1 MEWVDGNIGSRLTM
15 KYPSVYLMGDGAKGE
30 VLSVAYAGKGQ
41 HQDAGA
47 KMVHAAP
54 NTTSRI
60 TNKSVSAHGGRTT
73 YRGLAKVQPGATNAK
88 INVNCDAL
96 ILDEQSASDTIPYI
110 EIEEDSATMAHE
122 ATVGKIGDE
131 QLFYLRSRGLSEPEA
146 LSMIVLGFME
156 PFTRELPMEYAVE
169 LNRLIQMEMEG
180 SVG

>member
-1 MEWVDGNIGSRLTM
+1 
-15 KYPSVYLMGDGAKGE
+15 MGRGAKGE

-47 KMVHAAP
+47 KMIHAAP
-54 NTTSRI
+54 HTTSRI
-60 TNKSVSAHGGRTT
+60 TNKSVSKDGGRTT
-73 YRGLAKVQPGATNAK
+73 YRGLAKVMPGADHAK
-88 INVNCDAL
+88 VNVVCDAL
-96 ILDEQSASDTIPYI
+96 ILDEQSASDTIPFI
-110 EIEEDSATMAHE
+110 EIEEDKATLAHE
-122 ATVGKIGDE
+122 ATVGKIGEE
-131 QLFYLRSRGLSEPEA
+131 QLFYLMSRGLNEAEA

>member
-1 MEWVDGNIGSRLTM
+1 M
-15 KYPSVYLMGDGAKGE
+15 KYPSVYLMGRGAKGE

-47 KMVHAAP
+47 KMIHVAP
-54 NTTSRI
+54 DTTSRI
-60 TNKSVSAHGGRTT
+60 TNKSVSKGGGKTT
-73 YRGLAKVQPGATNAK
+73 YRGLVKVAPGASGAK

-96 ILDEQSASDTIPYI
+96 ILDEKSASDTIPFI
-110 EIEEDSATMAHE
+110 EIEEDRATIAHE
-122 ATVGKIGDE
+122 ATVGRIGAE
-131 QLFYLRSRGLSEPEA
+131 QLFYLMSRGLKEA
-146 LSMIVLGFME
+146 DAMSMIVLGFME